1 MSFQNENS
9 EVKGKFIVL
18 EGLDGAGKSTHL
30 KLLAK
35 ALGEKGRRV
44 YITAEPSSTA
54 AGGIIRETLS
64 GVSHRSAEELAALF
78 LADRISHNMNPSNG
92 IKQFIDKG
100 IDVICDRY
108 YYSSFAYQGLDSD
121 IDWLMDCNLKCPAI
135 LKPDLCVFLDLDPKI
150 CAERITSTRLTK
162 DIFETE
168 ETIRQIRKRFSD
180 VFERLEKTDNIV
192 IVDTDRPCEDVAD
205 DIIKAVNKIF

>member
-1 MSFQNENS
+1 MSFQNESN

-64 GVSHRSAEELAALF
+64 GISCRSAEELAALF
-78 LADRISHNMNPSNG
+78 LADRINHNMNPSNG

-180 VFERLEKTDNIV
+180 VFGRLEKTDNIV
-192 IVDTDRPCEDVAD
+192 IVDTDRPCEEVAD
-205 DIIKAVNKIF
+205 DILKAVNKIF

>member
-1 MSFQNENS
+1 MSFQNESN

-64 GVSHRSAEELAALF
+64 GISCRSAEELAALF
-78 LADRISHNMNPSNG
+78 LADRINHNMNPSNG

-135 LKPDLCVFLDLDPKI
+135 LKCSLIL
-150 CAERITSTRLTK
+150 
-162 DIFETE
+162 
-168 ETIRQIRKRFSD
+168 IRKYVLR
-180 VFERLEKTDNIV
+180 E
-192 IVDTDRPCEDVAD
+192 
-205 DIIKAVNKIF
+205 